1 MEVFH
6 RIAEEFE
13 KRKDDLLVFALLLG
27 FGFFINRGV
36 ELKGLYMDDL
46 YLWSCYGEQSFRE
59 FVFPMGGT
67 RFRFVFYL
75 AAWLELFFL
84 GNHVTWMVPFNIVL
98 NSIIAWSLYR
108 IFVKVSGGRKFV
120 SLALAAAYLLSR
132 MSYYQIGQFY
142 GLMESLGLWAAVWL
156 LYGVYVYVNEKRA
169 SAYFWA
175 NGLYFLASFIH
186 ERYMVLLPVLLLGLV
201 FGRWAGI
208 REKSSREWSVGSPE
222 EEEVRRD
229 AGRSRSRASRSGSP
243 RTGRSG
249 GPGTGR
255 KPGAS
260 SSGASGWLLLAVTAA
275 TAVLIQVIRLFT
287 IGTLSPAGTGG
298 TDVADTFKISDAIAH
313 AWEQVAFVFGRNSG
327 PDYLCIE
334 PFAKAP
340 SDIRFLILA
349 SNAVL
354 GLAVL
359 IFLIGMIRDRGRVLA
374 HGRNLVLF
382 LAFIALC
389 IGSSSVTIRV
399 EMRWVYVVYAA
410 ALLVLAYMTSL
421 MGSAGFLAIL
431 YAALIFPAE
440 TYYREHWSNLYLWPD
455 QMKYNSLAEETV
467 EKYGDDIFDKQIY
480 IIRDTYEI
488 SEFTAETFL
497 KVYDRDG
504 KGKNTELR
512 FIDSDFDL
520 PEITDDMVILGE
532 DPEANGFQDVTEFVK
547 NRRFNLAYGSYDD
560 GWIDEKARI
569 VFENG
574 DHDGL
579 VLRCYYPG
587 KITGDQVCRIRLN
600 GKQMPDLVFTDNNM
614 EYEIP
619 AAPHQTISLEFS
631 CNFYVKDAKERRGED
646 RLSMIVSM
654 EEK

>member
-208 REKSSREWSVGSPE
+208 REKRSREWSAGSPE

-410 ALLVLAYMTSL
+410 ALLVLAYMASL
-421 MGSAGFLAIL
+421 MGPAGFLAIL

-467 EKYGDDIFDKQIY
+467 EKYGDDIFDKQVY